1 MNPVYKRSIIYYVE
15 FVKDF
20 ETVINSQACY
30 MFPFCFLKI
39 QHLNCDEVSNH
50 AVVDSLQAI
59 YLTFISVT
67 EYTDHYNLLQNSICI
82 ELY

>member
-39 QHLNCDEVSNH
+39 QHLNCDEVFNH

-59 YLTFISVT
+59 YLTFISVA

>member
-20 ETVINSQACY
+20 ETMINSQACY
-30 MFPFCFLKI
+30 VFPFLKI
-39 QHLNCDEVSNH
+39 QHLNCDEVFNH

-59 YLTFISVT
+59 CLTFISMA
-67 EYTDHYNLLQNSICI
+67 EYTDHYNLLQNSISI